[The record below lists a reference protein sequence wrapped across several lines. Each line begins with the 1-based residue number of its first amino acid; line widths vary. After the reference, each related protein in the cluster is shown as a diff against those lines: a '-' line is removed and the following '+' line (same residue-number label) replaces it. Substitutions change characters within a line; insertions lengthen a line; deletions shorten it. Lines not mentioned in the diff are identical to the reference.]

1 MAQKKEKSF
10 LNDFFV
16 LGVGMFFYLL
26 VGVIGTPIIT
36 RLVDPVDYG
45 RMSMI
50 TVYSGIGVLICG
62 MGLDQTLTRYFYHDE
77 DINYKRKLLQ
87 FCCVIPLLFASVL
100 SILIFLLR
108 FVTEAYGFDTISL
121 SELVLLVL
129 NTFAQL
135 LHRYGMLILRLRYST
150 KMYSV
155 VNILQKVLY
164 ILMTVVLVFAS
175 DMEHFLILAVSTAFS
190 AVFAFIISMIYERD
204 IWKLAPADY
213 KFRISKSE
221 LLKYSFPLML
231 SGGISM
237 IFNSLDRLF
246 INHYCTLSDVGVYAS
261 AVNLMAVFSVIKT
274 SFNSI
279 WMPSAVKHFEN
290 NREDKVFY
298 QQGNALI
305 SVLMI
310 IFGAAVVLFKDLF
323 VLLLGPEYREASKI
337 IPFLMFEP
345 IMYTVSETTATGFV
359 VQKKS
364 AYQLAVSVISCLLN
378 LFGNWLLTP
387 VLGPQGAA
395 VSTGISYI
403 AFLALRTYFSNK
415 VFYVDYKLSRF
426 AFSTVALLLFSA
438 YGSIHSFSFIQVLMF
453 LGVTAITLL
462 SYKEYIPFAVDYGKQ
477 MIFKMMKRADNKE
490 DLL

>member
-36 RLVDPVDYG
+36 RLIDPVDYG

-50 TVYSGIGVLICG
+50 TVYSGIGVLVCG
-62 MGLDQTLTRYFYHDE
+62 MGLDQTLTRYFYRDE

-87 FCCVIPLLFASVL
+87 FCCVIPLVFAAVL
-100 SILIFLLR
+100 SILLFLFQLVSKAWG
-108 FVTEAYGFDTISL
+108 FEALSL
-121 SELVLLVL
+121 SELILLIL
-129 NTFAQL
+129 NTIAQL
-135 LHRYGMLILRLRYST
+135 LHRYGILVLRLRYAT

-155 VNILQKVLY
+155 INIMQKASY
-164 ILMTVVLVFAS
+164 IIMTVVFVFATN
-175 DMEHFLILAVSTAFS
+175 MEHFLILAVSTIFS
-190 AVFAFIISMIYERD
+190 AVFAFIIEVIYEHD
-204 IWKLAPADY
+204 IWKCAHTDY
-213 KFRISKSE
+213 KFQISKSE
-221 LLKYSFPLML
+221 LLKYSIPLMF

-237 IFNSLDRLF
+237 LFNSLDRLF
-246 INHYCTLSDVGVYAS
+246 INHYCTLTDVGVYAS

-290 NREDKVFY
+290 NCEDKIFY
-298 QQGNALI
+298 QQGNAFI

-323 VLLLGPEYREASKI
+323 VLLLGSEYHEASKI

-345 IMYTVSETTATGFV
+345 IMYTVSETTATGIV

-364 AYQLAVSVISCLLN
+364 AYQLAVSGISCLLN
-378 LFGNWLLTP
+378 FFGNWLLTP
-387 VLGPQGAA
+387 LLGSQGAA
-395 VSTGISYI
+395 ISTGISYI
-403 AFLALRTYFSNK
+403 AFFAFRTYFANK
-415 VFYVDYKLSRF
+415 IFYVDYKLSRF
-426 AFSTVALLLFSA
+426 AVSTVALLIFSI
-438 YGSIHSFSFIQVLMF
+438 YGSTHSFSVVQVAMF

-462 SYKEYIPFAVDYGKQ
+462 SYREHIPFAVAYGKQ
-477 MIFKMMKRADNKE
+477 IILKLLKKTDNKKI
-490 DLL
+490 